1 MSDTS
6 VFLLHAGIAAVFAI
20 AILLLP
26 TRIYG
31 RRLLL
36 AIVASASVLL
46 AVTWL
51 AGVALLPL
59 VSVAAKD
66 VLRQLIGGTVALGP
80 WLVGAAAVAAIEAAR
95 QRTGTLRMADR
106 LGLALSVY
114 VALNFFGFEIGKA
127 LHDADMRQFFQ
138 ASGYPVWSMYA
149 VMAFETMGAIALLV
163 PRLRTAAAMVLA
175 LIMLG
180 AIATHARNGDPFA
193 DSLDALRMLLVAA
206 CILLLASSFKARG
219 RMQG

>member
-1 MSDTS
+1 
-6 VFLLHAGIAAVFAI
+6 
-20 AILLLP
+20 
-26 TRIYG
+26 
-31 RRLLL
+31 
-36 AIVASASVLL
+36 
-46 AVTWL
+46 
-51 AGVALLPL
+51 
-59 VSVAAKD
+59 
-66 VLRQLIGGTVALGP
+66 
-80 WLVGAAAVAAIEAAR
+80 
-95 QRTGTLRMADR
+95 
-106 LGLALSVY
+106 
-114 VALNFFGFEIGKA
+114 
-127 LHDADMRQFFQ
+127 
-138 ASGYPVWSMYA
+138 MYA